1 MLKNHVRRTINFKK
15 EKIKSL
21 TDELQGSYEK
31 VKSCYIFFLKIED
44 KFVNDKIKYK
54 ARDHYCYTSGQRG
67 AAHSIYNSKYSI
79 PKEITVA
86 FHKGSNDDYNCIK
99 RVSS

>member
-1 MLKNHVRRTINFKK
+1 MGMLKNHVRRTINFKK

-31 VKSCYIFFLKIED
+31 VISCYIFFLKIED

-54 ARDHYCYTSGQRG
+54 V
-67 AAHSIYNSKYSI
+67 
-79 PKEITVA
+79 TVIQVDREVLHIA
-86 FHKGSNDDYNCIK
+86 YIIQNIVYQKK
-99 RVSS
+99 